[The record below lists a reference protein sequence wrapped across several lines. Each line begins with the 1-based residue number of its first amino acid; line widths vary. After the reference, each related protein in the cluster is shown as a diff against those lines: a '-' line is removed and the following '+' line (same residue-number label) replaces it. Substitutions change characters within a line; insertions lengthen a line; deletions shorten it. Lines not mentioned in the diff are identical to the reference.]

1 MTQAYQNKTAINS
14 NAVHSSP
21 QGCGG
26 REEVGG
32 DAGAENDT
40 QPHGKGSAHVEELV
54 AGSAHGHSGESA
66 HHACSVPGSPG
77 QDRATE
83 QAEWGNEGADNSA
96 VGEPGGLLGA
106 DSGGVRDAAR
116 DHAGPDH
123 GGNAHAH
130 GNKST
135 PVEQQVDGSRRSVD
149 GSSCASSGD
158 QARPKVE
165 VSVPHLRV
173 DFMLL
178 QEISTKTASLPCP

>member
-1 MTQAYQNKTAINS
+1 MLRLVDHSLGVVEQEGAKQDKTAIDN
-14 NAVHSSP
+14 NAVHSKGLS
-21 QGCGG
+21 G
-26 REEVGG
+26 REEAGS

-54 AGSAHGHSGESA
+54 AGSAHGHGGESA

-83 QAEWGNEGADNSA
+83 QADWGNDGADDSA

-130 GNKST
+130 GNKSA
-135 PVEQQVDGSRRSVD
+135 PADLRIYLFNLLNSKDGPLLAINGTRFM
-149 GSSCASSGD
+149 AAGD
-158 QARPKVE
+158 
-165 VSVPHLRV
+165 L
-173 DFMLL
+173 
-178 QEISTKTASLPCP
+178 